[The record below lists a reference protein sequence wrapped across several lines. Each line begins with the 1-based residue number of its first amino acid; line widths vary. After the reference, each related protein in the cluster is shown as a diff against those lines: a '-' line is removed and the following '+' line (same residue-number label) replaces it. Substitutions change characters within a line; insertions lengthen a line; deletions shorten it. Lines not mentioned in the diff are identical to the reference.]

1 MSVIDKIDQEANI
14 FAGYDVQNERICDV
28 VDEGIVDSFQVV
40 RTYLQD
46 SVSLSGML
54 LTTETLVVKDKHYEP
69 LSFKH
74 Y

>member
-1 MSVIDKIDQEANI
+1 MTIIDKIESDANI
-14 FAGYDVQNERICDV
+14 FAGYDVKNERICDV

-54 LTTETLVVKDKHYEP
+54 LTTETLVVKDK
-69 LSFKH
+69 
-74 Y
+74 